1 MRFGPVPVAAARGG
15 ILAHSVRLPD
25 GSVLH
30 KGKAL
35 DDDGVAALRRA
46 GHSEVTVALLDAS
59 DAAEDEAAL
68 AVARALAGP
77 GTETGNPGTGRCNV
91 LASVSGLVTLDP
103 ARIRRVNDIH
113 ESVTVATLHA
123 DAPVR
128 AGDLLATVK
137 VIPYAVPRDAVIA
150 CSDAARE
157 GPPALSVSPF
167 GAATV
172 ALIQTTAGDV
182 PRDLDERT
190 ETVLRH
196 RVERLG
202 GRLAV
207 TTRCAHEPGEVAR
220 ALQAALSG
228 GHDLVLLM
236 GVSAVCDR
244 GDVFPLAVER
254 AGGRI
259 LRLGIP
265 VDPGNLL
272 LLARVGDVPVLG
284 VPGCARSPR
293 RNGFDWILERV
304 LAGRTAEE
312 MDIPG
317 MGVGGLLKEPP
328 ERPHPRHP
336 RRGPRR
342 RSRRIAAVVLA
353 AGRSSRMGDVNKLL
367 APVDGVPMVRR
378 VTETVLRVSLDPV
391 VVVLGHAA
399 EEVRGALDGLAVR
412 FALNAEYAAGISTSV
427 ATGIRAVAGSVDGA
441 MIVLGDMPWA
451 GHVAEHDHGAVHGAR
466 DRPDPRRD
474 RGADP
479 GRVLGVRAKRTASP
493 SRARCT
499 SSAAWPA
506 PPPRVQGHPQHR
518 LRHAAHHGHSSTGA
532 RACPRSHAAGPPA
545 QHDGRDPRERRRGPA
560 AGA

>member
-30 KGKAL
+30 KGRTL

-59 DAAEDEAAL
+59 DVPEDEAART
-68 AVARALAGP
+68 VAQALAGP
-77 GTETGNPGTGRCNV
+77 GTETGKPGTGRCNV
-91 LASVSGLVTLDP
+91 LASLSGLVTLDP
-103 ARIRRVNDIH
+103 GRIRRVNEIH

-128 AGDLLATVK
+128 AGDLVATVK
-137 VIPYAVPRDAVIA
+137 VIPYAVPGQVVTA
-150 CSDAARE
+150 CSEVARE
-157 GPPALSVSPF
+157 GDPVLSVSAF
-167 GAATV
+167 RAATV
-172 ALIQTTAGDV
+172 ALVQTTVGEAS
-182 PRDLDERT
+182 RDLDERA

-202 GRLAV
+202 GRLEV
-207 TTRCAHEPGEVAR
+207 TTRCAHQADEVAR
-220 ALQAALSG
+220 VLRAVLSG

-236 GVSAVCDR
+236 GGSAVCDR

-254 AGGRI
+254 AGGEI

-272 LLARVGDVPVLG
+272 LLARLGDVPVLG

-304 LAGRTAEE
+304 LAGRSPEE

-336 RRGPRR
+336 RRGPGRP
-342 RSRRIAAVVLA
+342 SRRVAAVVLA
-353 AGRSSRMGDVNKLL
+353 AGRSRRIGDVNKLL
-367 APVDGVPMVRR
+367 VPVDGVPMVRR
-378 VTETVLRVSLDPV
+378 VTETVLRAGIDTV

-399 EEVRGALDGLAVR
+399 ADVRGVLEGLAVR
-412 FALNAEYAAGISTSV
+412 FVHNAEHAAGISTSV
-427 ATGIRAVAGSVDGA
+427 ATGVRAVAGSVDGA
-441 MIVLGDMPWA
+441 MIVLGDMPWISA
-451 GHVAEHDHGAVHGAR
+451 PDLRALVEAFAPDEGRGICAPVVDRKRGNPVLWSARYFDELRTLEGDVGARHLLAVHDDDVCEVDVSGH
-466 DRPDPRRD
+466 
-474 RGADP
+474 G
-479 GRVLGVRAKRTASP
+479 VLEDVDTLDALAATRAEE
-493 SRARCT
+493 
-499 SSAAWPA
+499 
-506 PPPRVQGHPQHR
+506 G
-518 LRHAAHHGHSSTGA
+518 
-532 RACPRSHAAGPPA
+532 
-545 QHDGRDPRERRRGPA
+545 
-560 AGA
+560 

>member
-1 MRFGPVPVAAARGG
+1 MRFGSLPVAAARGG
-15 ILAHSVRLPD
+15 VLAHSLRLPD

-30 KGKAL
+30 KGEAL
-35 DDDGVAALRRA
+35 DDDGVAALLRA
-46 GHSEVTVALLDAS
+46 GHPEVTVALLEDS
-59 DAAEDEAAL
+59 DVPEDEAAL
-68 AVARALAGP
+68 AVARALSGP
-77 GTETGNPGTGRCNV
+77 GTETGRPGTGRCNV
-91 LASVSGLVTLDP
+91 LASLSGLVTLDP
-103 ARIRRVNDIH
+103 ARIRRVNAVH
-113 ESVTVATLHA
+113 EAVTVATLHA

-128 AGDLLATVK
+128 AGDLVATVK
-137 VIPYAVPRDAVIA
+137 VIPYAAPRDVVAA
-150 CSDAARE
+150 CADAARE
-157 GPPALSVSPF
+157 GDPALSVSPF
-167 GAATV
+167 RAATV
-172 ALIQTTAGDV
+172 ALIQTTADGG
-182 PRDLDERT
+182 PTDLDGRT

-196 RVERLG
+196 RVEGLG
-202 GRLAV
+202 GRLV
-207 TTRCAHEPGEVAR
+207 TTTRCAHEPDEVAR
-220 ALQAALSG
+220 ALHVVLSG

-304 LAGRTAEE
+304 LAGRSAEE
-312 MDIPG
+312 LDIPG

-328 ERPHPRHP
+328 ERPHPRH
-336 RRGPRR
+336 RRDARR

-378 VTETVLRVSLDPV
+378 VTETVLRASLDPV

-399 EEVRGALDGLAVR
+399 EDVRGALDGLAVG
-412 FALNAEYAAGISTSV
+412 FALNAEHAAGISTSV

-441 MIVLGDMPWA
+441 MIVLGDMPWIS
-451 GHVAEHDHGAVHGAR
+451 V
-466 DRPDPRRD
+466 PD
-474 RGADP
+474 
-479 GRVLGVRAKRTASP
+479 LRALVEAF
-493 SRARCT
+493 
-499 SSAAWPA
+499 A
-506 PPPRVQGHPQHR
+506 P
-518 LRHAAHHGHSSTGA
+518 
-532 RACPRSHAAGPPA
+532 
-545 QHDGRDPRERRRGPA
+545 DRRRGICAPVVERKRGNPVLWSARYFRELQTLEGDVGARHLLAVHDDDVCEVCVAGHGVLEDVDTPEALA
-560 AGA
+560 ATRAGEA

>member
-1 MRFGPVPVAAARGG
+1 M
-15 ILAHSVRLPD
+15 
-25 GSVLH
+25 
-30 KGKAL
+30 
-35 DDDGVAALRRA
+35 
-46 GHSEVTVALLDAS
+46 
-59 DAAEDEAAL
+59 
-68 AVARALAGP
+68 
-77 GTETGNPGTGRCNV
+77 
-91 LASVSGLVTLDP
+91 
-103 ARIRRVNDIH
+103 
-113 ESVTVATLHA
+113 
-123 DAPVR
+123 
-128 AGDLLATVK
+128 K

-157 GPPALSVSPF
+157 GAPALSVSPF

-207 TTRCAHEPGEVAR
+207 TTRCAHEPDEVAR

-254 AGGRI
+254 AGGEI

-441 MIVLGDMPWA
+441 MIVLGDMPWISVPDLRA
-451 GHVAEHDHGAVHGAR
+451 LVEAFAPDEGRGICAPVVERKRGNPVLWSARYFHELQTLEGDVGARHLLAVHDDDVCEVNVAGQ
-466 DRPDPRRD
+466 
-474 RGADP
+474 G
-479 GRVLGVRAKRTASP
+479 VLEDVDTPEALAATRAEE
-493 SRARCT
+493 
-499 SSAAWPA
+499 
-506 PPPRVQGHPQHR
+506 G
-518 LRHAAHHGHSSTGA
+518 
-532 RACPRSHAAGPPA
+532 
-545 QHDGRDPRERRRGPA
+545 
-560 AGA
+560 